1 MTALSDPDE
10 VVTGG
15 EVSEFVPVKGSNVVN
30 PAMTDV
36 GGPLNAPNEWFFLY
50 ENPGPEPVTIA
61 ALAVSAKLVD
71 VP

>member
-1 MTALSDPDE
+1 MLIKHVE
-10 VVTGG
+10 
-15 EVSEFVPVKGSNVVN
+15 GSNVVN

-50 ENPGPEPVTIA
+50 ENPGLEPVTIA